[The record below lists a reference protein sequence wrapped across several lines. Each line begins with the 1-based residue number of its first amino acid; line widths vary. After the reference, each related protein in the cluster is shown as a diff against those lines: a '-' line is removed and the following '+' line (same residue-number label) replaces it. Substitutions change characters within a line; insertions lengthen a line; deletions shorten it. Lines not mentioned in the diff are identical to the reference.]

1 MTKYKIPQVKKLSEE
16 SRHLYDVINDES
28 DIACVLIGTSYLD
41 QTLAS
46 FLERH
51 FIESQIVAKL
61 LNPNGGALGTFNG
74 RADIAYCLGL
84 ISKSFYANLCKIAE
98 IRNKFA
104 HRHLLLTFGDPEII
118 TSIEALTFPTVT
130 ESFAIDED
138 GQRHDNPDPFSLIK
152 HPRYKFN
159 FVVIMMVNSLL
170 LSGLTTKRKEGKPE
184 EWS

>member
-1 MTKYKIPQVKKLSEE
+1 MTKYKIPQIEKLSEE

-46 FLERH
+46 LLERH
-51 FIESQIVAKL
+51 FIKSQIVAKL

-74 RADIAYCLGL
+74 RADLAYCLGL
-84 ISKSFYANLCKIAE
+84 ISKSLYANLCRVAE

-104 HRHLLLTFGDPEII
+104 HRHLLLTFDDPEIV
-118 TSIEALTFPTVT
+118 TLIEALTFSTVT
-130 ESFAIDED
+130 DSIAIDEE
-138 GQRHDNPDPFSLIK
+138 GQRHDNPEPFSLIK
-152 HPRYKFN
+152 HPRHKFN

-170 LSGLTTKRKEGKPE
+170 LTGLSTKRKEGKSE
-184 EWS
+184 GWS